1 MSLNALIAS
10 AEAVP
15 FAKVGGMA
23 DVVGSLPAALRRQ
36 GVDARVVLPGY
47 GFIEHF
53 QYDITLLF
61 EFSFT
66 HRLGTS
72 DVKVFH
78 TVYDGVPYYFLQ
90 SWPYFGS
97 DATVYSEWRWD
108 VPRFIYFNQMVM
120 AAIWELRQRTGW
132 FPDIIHANDWHSG
145 LLPFL
150 LYEHRFDEAWS
161 QVASVVNIH
170 NLAYQGD
177 HAGGFLYIAG
187 IPGRHHPELVYR
199 DLTDNLMAIAIAY
212 SDAIITVSPRYAIEI
227 RYPDFGYGLND
238 LINARGDRLRGILNG
253 IDVDL
258 WDPATDPALFSHFD
272 ATSFEERRPPNKTYL
287 QHTLGLPQNADTP
300 IIGIVSRLVQ
310 QKGIDLLVPAM
321 RRLLYEQDVQF
332 VALGTG
338 EAIFED
344 MMRAIGN
351 DFGWRGARVMLQ
363 YNDAVAQHIYAGSDL
378 FLMPSHFE
386 PCGTGQMLSMRYGAL
401 PLVRETGGL
410 ADTVQNYDN
419 GSADTGTGF
428 SFLWEE
434 PDALYHTLTWA
445 LDTCRHRQPAWQRMQ
460 RRGMETDFSWRKSAQ
475 EYIEMYETA
484 LRHRRGHS

>member
-36 GVDARVVLPGY
+36 GVDARVILPGY

-53 QYDITLLF
+53 RYEINLLF
-61 EFSFT
+61 EFSFS
-66 HRLGTS
+66 HRLGSS

-90 SWPYFGS
+90 SWPYFGN
-97 DATVYSEWRWD
+97 DATVYTEWDWD
-108 VPRFIYFNQMVM
+108 VPRFIYFNQMIM
-120 AAIWELRQRTGW
+120 AAVWELRQRTGW
-132 FPDIIHANDWHSG
+132 FPDILHANDWHSG

-150 LYEHRFDEAWS
+150 LYEHRFEPEWS
-161 QVASVVNIH
+161 QVASVLNIH

-177 HAGGFLYIAG
+177 HAGGFLYMAG
-187 IPGRHHPELVYR
+187 IHGRHHPELVYR

-212 SDAIITVSPRYAIEI
+212 SDALITVSPRYATEI

-238 LINARGDRLRGILNG
+238 LINARQDRLRGILNG
-253 IDVDL
+253 IDTDL
-258 WDPATDPALFSHFD
+258 WNPETDPDLHAKFD
-272 ATSFEERRPPNKTYL
+272 ATNFEERRPPNKTFL
-287 QHTLGLPQNADTP
+287 QHTLGLPQNPDVP
-300 IIGIVSRLVQ
+300 VIGIVSRLVQ
-310 QKGIDLLVPAM
+310 QKGIDLLVPAI
-321 RRLLYEQDVQF
+321 RRLLSEQDVQF

-338 EAIFED
+338 EHQFED
-344 MMRAIGN
+344 MLREIGYE
-351 DFGWRGARVMLQ
+351 FGWRGARIMLQ
-363 YNDAVAQHIYAGSDL
+363 YNDAVAQHIYAGSDM

-386 PCGTGQMLSMRYGAL
+386 PCGTGQMLALRYGSL

-419 GSADTGTGF
+419 GNADYGNGF

-434 PDALYHTLTWA
+434 SDALYQTLVWA
-445 LDTCRHRQPAWQRMQ
+445 VDTYRHRQSAWRRMQ
-460 RRGMETDFSWRKSAQ
+460 KRGMETDFSWRKSAS
-475 EYIEMYETA
+475 EYIEMYEVA
-484 LRHRRGHS
+484 LRHRRG